1 MNNTTLKMS
10 QQEIMY
16 EMKYAWSRQKPISIR
31 FLKNSQETTSQGKIF
46 GIDYDLVYIKE
57 GNVVR
62 RIALDDIL
70 NISM

>member
-16 EMKYAWSRQKPISIR
+16 EMKYAWSRQKPIRIR
-31 FLKNSQETTSQGKIF
+31 FLENSQETTSQGKIF
-46 GIDYDLVYIKE
+46 GIDYDLLYIKE

-70 NISM
+70 SISM

>member
-1 MNNTTLKMS
+1 MLGAGKNPLV
-10 QQEIMY
+10 
-16 EMKYAWSRQKPISIR
+16 YAFW
-31 FLKNSQETTSQGKIF
+31 KNSQETTSQGKIF
-46 GIDYDLVYIKE
+46 GIDYDLLYIKE

>member
-31 FLKNSQETTSQGKIF
+31 FLENSQEMTSQGE
-46 GIDYDLVYIKE
+46 IKAP
-57 GNVVR
+57 R
-62 RIALDDIL
+62 L
-70 NISM
+70 SF